1 MTNHLLPI
9 SHFETRL
16 PDQLDLLRSLV
27 EIESPTTEK
36 AAVDSLGEFVA
47 ESMRRRG
54 AVVRQFTQA
63 ASGDHWLGQWG
74 EGSGGILLMAH
85 LDTVHALGTLAR
97 MPWRVN
103 GKRLH
108 GPGILDMKSGVA
120 IALTAIEGLQ
130 GAAWTPAS
138 RVSLLCTSDE
148 ETGSHSS
155 RELIEQ
161 LAREHSLVL
170 CLEPGLAD
178 GSLKTWRKGIG
189 DFRVEVTG
197 KAAHAGANPEA
208 GVNAIVEMAHVIR
221 QIAALEDP
229 AKGTSVSI
237 GVIGGGTRSNVIP
250 ATCFAEIDVR
260 VLDESEMSRLDAAM
274 AGLTPTL
281 PKARISFE
289 GGWNRPPMPRTAM
302 LAETF
307 ARARAV
313 AARIGLQLTEG
324 GTGGGSDANFVAPLG
339 VPVLDGLG
347 AVGNGAHSEREY
359 IELDSLPTRTALLA
373 AMIGEWG

>member
-1 MTNHLLPI
+1 MMSQPLPI
-9 SHFETRL
+9 SHFEACL
-16 PDQLDLLRSLV
+16 PVQLDLLRSLV

-54 AVVRQFTQA
+54 AVVRQFPQA
-63 ASGDHWLGQWG
+63 AGGNHWLGQWG
-74 EGSGGILLMAH
+74 DGTGGILLMAH
-85 LDTVHALGTLAR
+85 LDTVHAIGTLAR
-97 MPWRVN
+97 MPWRLS

-108 GPGILDMKSGVA
+108 GPGVLDMKAGIA
-120 IALTAIEGLQ
+120 IALTAMESLHE
-130 GAAWTPAS
+130 ASWTPAS

-148 ETGSHSS
+148 ETGSHTS

-170 CLEPGLAD
+170 CLEPGLPD

-197 KAAHAGANPEA
+197 RAAHAGANPEA

-221 QIAALEDP
+221 QVAALEDP
-229 AKGTSVSI
+229 AKGTSVSV
-237 GVIGGGTRSNVIP
+237 GVIGGGTRSNVVP
-250 ATCFAEIDVR
+250 ATCFAEIDMR
-260 VLDESEMSRLDAAM
+260 VLEESEMTRLDAAL
-274 AGLTPTL
+274 AGLSPTL
-281 PKARISFE
+281 AEARISFE
-289 GGWNRPPMPRTAM
+289 GGWNRPPMPRTAI

-307 ARARAV
+307 ARAQAI
-313 AARIGLQLTEG
+313 AARLGLQLTEG

-347 AVGNGAHSEREY
+347 AIGNGAHSEREY
-359 IELDSLPTRTALLA
+359 IELDSLPSRTALLA
-373 AMIGEWG
+373 AMISEWG

>member
-1 MTNHLLPI
+1 
-9 SHFETRL
+9 
-16 PDQLDLLRSLV
+16 
-27 EIESPTTEK
+27 
-36 AAVDSLGEFVA
+36 
-47 ESMRRRG
+47 
-54 AVVRQFTQA
+54 
-63 ASGDHWLGQWG
+63 
-74 EGSGGILLMAH
+74 
-85 LDTVHALGTLAR
+85 
-97 MPWRVN
+97 
-103 GKRLH
+103 
-108 GPGILDMKSGVA
+108 MKSGVA
-120 IALTAIEGLQ
+120 IALTAMESLQ
-130 GAAWTPAS
+130 EALWTPAS

-148 ETGSHSS
+148 ETGSHTS

-197 KAAHAGANPEA
+197 RAAHAGANPEA

-250 ATCFAEIDVR
+250 ATCFADIDV
-260 VLDESEMSRLDAAM
+260 AM

-281 PKARISFE
+281 PKARISFQ
-289 GGWNRPPMPRTAM
+289 GGWNRPPMPRTAI

-307 ARARAV
+307 ARAQAV